1 VFGELGGNGLWPSGQ
16 PIFTTRGRGN
26 DVGNAFVFSPD
37 LLASLIET
45 LPPEAM
51 RPHLGAV
58 ASHTAW
64 LASHVVEELLPTG
77 GRLMGWRSSHLPPEG
92 GPLGWCTA
100 QAVRCAARSRA
111 LVRTLLCADVL
122 AELGGRPASARDL
135 RPWSRLLDSDLPG
148 GAGGG
153 GATLKGTIEGKM
165 VEPLLALAAADPL
178 GRPRLAGGG
187 GVGGGVSG
195 GADFAA
201 LAGAASY
208 SAILFGPPGT
218 AKTTVVA
225 AIAARLGW
233 GLVTVDTSTFLSA
246 GLSNVAARIS
256 EVFEL
261 LLQLQDVV
269 VLFDEVEEFA
279 LDRTNP
285 ALAMESRMLTTAML
299 TKLADLRGARRVAFF
314 IATNRLASLD
324 AAVTRP
330 GRFDLQLFVGTPNLH
345 SRMFRLRVRLDAAV
359 AAGALDVAAAG
370 EAAEQFESLLSARW
384 EGEAQFL
391 TYLETEKLA
400 ADAVAAA
407 IARAEAGGDAPPLER
422 SYGALLEAQAA
433 VMTVRGAVR
442 EEFVDSMRLSRV

>member
-1 VFGELGGNGLWPSGQ
+1 
-16 PIFTTRGRGN
+16 
-26 DVGNAFVFSPD
+26 
-37 LLASLIET
+37 
-45 LPPEAM
+45 
-51 RPHLGAV
+51 
-58 ASHTAW
+58 
-64 LASHVVEELLPTG
+64 
-77 GRLMGWRSSHLPPEG
+77 
-92 GPLGWCTA
+92 
-100 QAVRCAARSRA
+100 
-111 LVRTLLCADVL
+111 VRTLLCADVL

-187 GVGGGVSG
+187 GAGGGVSG

-314 IATNRLASLD
+314 IATNR
-324 AAVTRP
+324 RP
-330 GRFDLQLFVGTPNLH
+330 FDRSNSYLKHATSSCEQRLLTPPGSPRSTLP
-345 SRMFRLRVRLDAAV
+345 SRA
-359 AAGALDVAAAG
+359 
-370 EAAEQFESLLSARW
+370 
-384 EGEAQFL
+384 
-391 TYLETEKLA
+391 LA
-400 ADAVAAA
+400 ASTCSSSSALPTSTRGCSGSECGWTPLWRPALWTSRRRARRRNNSSRSSLRSGRERRSSSLIWRRRSWLRTPSRPPSREPRRAATRRRWRGRT
-407 IARAEAGGDAPPLER
+407 ARC
-422 SYGALLEAQAA
+422 
-433 VMTVRGAVR
+433 
-442 EEFVDSMRLSRV
+442 SRRRRP

>member
-1 VFGELGGNGLWPSGQ
+1 M
-16 PIFTTRGRGN
+16 
-26 DVGNAFVFSPD
+26 A
-37 LLASLIET
+37 
-45 LPPEAM
+45 
-51 RPHLGAV
+51 H
-58 ASHTAW
+58 
-64 LASHVVEELLPTG
+64 
-77 GRLMGWRSSHLPPEG
+77 
-92 GPLGWCTA
+92 

-187 GVGGGVSG
+187 GAGGGVSG

-370 EAAEQFESLLSARW
+370 EAAEQFESLLSAQW